1 MTRCGLFSI
10 GGTDGVKKLINVTLG
25 KEKADLAIINAT
37 ILNVYTGELLDHHSV
52 TIKGEWIAYVGKNP
66 DDSIGPH
73 TNVIDAKCKTII
85 PGLIDGHAHLAWI
98 FNISEFLLYA
108 MQGGTT
114 TIITETME
122 AFPVMGYK
130 GVIDFL
136 GSLSN
141 QPIKIFGT
149 APSMV
154 SISKKARGIS
164 KGTLKKLLLRDDILG
179 LGESYWQVVMQEP
192 EKFLPIFKETLLFGK
207 RLEGHSAGAKGN
219 KLMAYIALGISSCH
233 EPINAEEVLERLRLG
248 IHVMIREGSIRRDLA
263 PISRI
268 KDAGVELRR
277 LILVTDGIEPGDL
290 LEKGY
295 MEFVVQKAIDCGFEP
310 VNAIQMATIN
320 VAEHFFLDGIIGGIA
335 PGKYADML
343 IIPDSRTIKAEYVI
357 SKGKIIAREG
367 NLMVSPRKHV
377 FSKDSLN
384 SIHLLRKLKPSDFSI
399 QVKKKFSNVNVRV
412 IDQVTDLVT
421 KELII
426 SLPVIDGE
434 IKQDVSRDILKVAAI
449 DRRYSPGKI
458 FVGLIRGFN
467 LSTGALACSAAWDT
481 SDIIV
486 VGENDKDMAGAINRI
501 YALQGGAV
509 VYSEGKILA
518 EIPLPVFGIIA
529 DMRMK
534 TLAKRMEEITKVIK
548 DLGFPFD
555 NPLLTLVILTG
566 AAIPFLRICEEGLV
580 NLKDGKTL
588 GLIVY

>member
-1 MTRCGLFSI
+1 MTKHGLLSI
-10 GGTDGVKKLINVTLG
+10 EGIDRAKELINVILG
-25 KEKADLAIINAT
+25 KEKADLTIINAT
-37 ILNVYTGELLDHHSV
+37 ILNVYTGELLDHYSV
-52 TIKGEWIAYVGKNP
+52 SIKGEWIAYVGKNP
-66 DDSIGPH
+66 EDTIGPH
-73 TNVIDAKCKTII
+73 TKIIDAKGKTII

-122 AFPVMGYK
+122 TFPVMGYE
-130 GVIDFL
+130 GVVDFL
-136 GSLSN
+136 SSLAD

-154 SISKKARGIS
+154 SISKKALGIS
-164 KGTLKKLLLRDDILG
+164 KTTLKKLLSRDDILG

-192 EKFLPIFKETLLFGK
+192 EKFLPIFKETLRLGK
-207 RLEGHSAGAKGN
+207 RLEGHSAGAKGK
-219 KLMAYIALGISSCH
+219 KLMAYIAPGISSCH

-248 IHVMIREGSIRRDLA
+248 MHVMIREGSIRRDLA

-268 KDAGVELRR
+268 KDTGVDLRR

-295 MEFVVQKAIDCGFEP
+295 MEFVVQKAIDCGFDP
-310 VNAIQMATIN
+310 VDAIQMATIN
-320 VAEHFFLDGIIGGIA
+320 VAEHFFLDGIVGGIA
-335 PGKYADML
+335 PGKYADIL
-343 IIPDSRTIKAEYVI
+343 IIPDPRIIKAEYVI

-367 NLMVSPRKHV
+367 NLLVSPRKHV
-377 FSKDSLN
+377 FSRDNLN
-384 SIHLLRKLKPSDFSI
+384 SIHLLRELEPSDFSI
-399 QVKKKFSNVNVRV
+399 QVKKKSVHVNVRV

-434 IKQDVSRDILKVAAI
+434 IRQDVSKDILKVAAI
-449 DRRYSPGKI
+449 DRRYFPGKI
-458 FVGLIRGFN
+458 FVGLIRGFR
-467 LSTGALACSAAWDT
+467 LKGGAIACSAAWDT

-486 VGENDKDMAGAINRI
+486 VGENDKDMAGAVNRI

-509 VYSEGKILA
+509 VYSGGKILA

-529 DMRMK
+529 DMPIKM
-534 TLAKRMEEITKVIK
+534 LAKRMEDITRVIK

-555 NPLLTLVILTG
+555 NPLLTLVTLTG
-566 AAIPFLRICEEGLV
+566 AAIPFFRICEEGLV

-588 GLIVY
+588 GLIVS

>member
-1 MTRCGLFSI
+1 MTKHGLLSI
-10 GGTDGVKKLINVTLG
+10 EGIDRAKELINVILG

-37 ILNVYTGELLDHHSV
+37 ILNVYTGELLDHYSV
-52 TIKGEWIAYVGKNP
+52 SIKGEWIAYVGKNP
-66 DDSIGPH
+66 EDTIGPH
-73 TNVIDAKCKTII
+73 TKIIDAKGKTII
-85 PGLIDGHAHLAWI
+85 PGLIDGHAHLAWL

-108 MQGGTT
+108 IQGGTT

-122 AFPVMGYK
+122 TFPVMGYE
-130 GVIDFL
+130 GVVDFL
-136 GSLSN
+136 SSLRD

-154 SISKKARGIS
+154 SISKKALGIS
-164 KGTLKKLLLRDDILG
+164 KATLKKLLLRDDILG

-192 EKFLPIFKETLLFGK
+192 EKFLPIFKETLKFGK
-207 RLEGHSAGAKGN
+207 RLEGHSAGAKGK
-219 KLMAYIALGISSCH
+219 KLMAYIAPGISSCH

-248 IHVMIREGSIRRDLA
+248 MHVMIREGSIRRDLA

-268 KDAGVELRR
+268 KDAGVDLRR

-295 MEFVVQKAIDCGFEP
+295 MEFVVQKAIDCGFDP
-310 VNAIQMATIN
+310 VDAIQMATIN
-320 VAEHFFLDGIIGGIA
+320 VAEHFFLDGIVGGIA
-335 PGKYADML
+335 PGKYADIL
-343 IIPDSRTIKAEYVI
+343 IIPDPRIIKAEYVI

-367 NLMVSPRKHV
+367 NLLVPPRKHV
-377 FSKDSLN
+377 FSRDSLN
-384 SIHLLRKLKPSDFSI
+384 SIHLLRELEPSDFSI
-399 QVKKKFSNVNVRV
+399 QVKKKSVHVNIRV

-434 IKQDVSRDILKVAAI
+434 IRRDVSKDILKVAAI
-449 DRRYSPGKI
+449 DRRYFPGKI
-458 FVGLIRGFN
+458 FVGLIRGFG
-467 LSTGALACSAAWDT
+467 LKGGAIACSAAWDT

-486 VGENDKDMAGAINRI
+486 VGENDKDMAGAVNRI

-509 VYSEGKILA
+509 VYSGGKILA

-529 DMRMK
+529 DMPIKM
-534 TLAKRMEEITKVIK
+534 LAKRMEEITRIIK

-555 NPLLTLVILTG
+555 NPLLTLVTLTG
-566 AAIPFLRICEEGLV
+566 AAIPFFRICEEGLV

-588 GLIVY
+588 GLIVS